1 MDLPYNTYSSSFD
14 YLRGTMNVLWHPPIF
29 LLIGILGILATRLD
43 PCRSSGSLPLIRILA
58 TDPDPCRSSGSLPLI
73 RILGVHPDPWCSSGS
88 LLVGILDI
96 LTAHPILVKIL
107 AACLDPPHNCRIPW
121 PLVFGHS
128 L

>member
-29 LLIGILGILATRLD
+29 LLIGILGILATRL
-43 PCRSSGSLPLIRILA
+43 
-58 TDPDPCRSSGSLPLI
+58 DPCRSSGSLPLI